1 MGREFF
7 DIVSKQDKVIGRI
20 DKATAHQTGALH
32 RAVHVFVFNKKGQL
46 LLGKRSKKK
55 LLAPGLWD
63 SSVGEHAKAGET
75 YEKAAI
81 RGLKE
86 ELGIRTKKVKKLFKI
101 RINDKTSTYHNREFI
116 MLFEKEFNG
125 KVKPNSESEKT
136 AWFSI
141 KALKSKIKKNQKV
154 FCGAFLAFFKK
165 YSKGL

>member
-1 MGREFF
+1 MGKEFF
-7 DIVSKQDKVIGRI
+7 DIVNKQDKAIGRI
-20 DKATAHQTGALH
+20 DNASAHQTGALH

-46 LLGKRSKKK
+46 FLGKRSKKK

-86 ELGIRTKKVKKLFKI
+86 ELGIRTKKVKRLFKI
-101 RINDKTSTYHNREFI
+101 RINDKTSTYHNQEFI

-125 KVKPNSESEKT
+125 KVKLNKETEKT

-141 KALKSKIKKNQKV
+141 KALKSNIRKNPKM
-154 FCGAFLAFFKK
+154 FCGAFLTFFKK
-165 YSKGL
+165 YSKRL